1 MKFFLSWGCLLI
13 IALAAPIA
21 LPAGGGTIRNELEIN
36 YGKEPMLCFAG
47 ESCFIFSSP
56 YLSSSKLCRINLGSP
71 LNVIRIWENEKGQ
84 KWIQVKQNYYG
95 DHFSFFPSQPKRGWI
110 NV

>member
-1 MKFFLSWGCLLI
+1 MKFILRFGCLLI

-21 LPAGGGTIRNELEIN
+21 LPAGGGMRDELEIK
-36 YGKEPMLCFAG
+36 YGKNQLLCFAG

-56 YLSSSKLCRINLGSP
+56 DLTKSPLCKVALGSP
-71 LNVIRIWENEKGQ
+71 LNVIRIWQNEKGQ
-84 KWIQVKQNYYG
+84 KWIQVRQSYDNSLNLNSSKP
-95 DHFSFFPSQPKRGWI
+95 HRGWI

>member
-1 MKFFLSWGCLLI
+1 MKFFLRWGCLLI

-21 LPAGGGTIRNELEIN
+21 LPAGGGTMRNELEVTCQN
-36 YGKEPMLCFAG
+36 GRMLCFAG

-56 YLSSSKLCRINLGSP
+56 YLSSSKLCRVDLGSP
-71 LNVIRIWENEKGQ
+71 LHVLRIWENEEGQ
-84 KWIQVKQNYYG
+84 KWIQVKQNNYG
-95 DHFSFFPSQPKRGWI
+95 NNFSLNSRALKRGWI